1 MNKQTSL
8 LDNGLIW
15 FGAGVSIAEILT
27 GTYLAP
33 LGLTKG
39 ILAIVL
45 GHIIGGILFFLAG
58 IIGGSSRKSAMD
70 SVKMSFG
77 KKGGL
82 LFAILN
88 VVQLVGWTAIMIYD
102 GSLSAASLFHGYQAL
117 WCIVIGGLIGLWI
130 FIGIKNLGKVNSIAM
145 MALFVLTIVL
155 CFTIV
160 RQGHNTQIVE
170 TISFSAALELSISMP
185 LSWLPVISD
194 YTKEAKEPIKASL
207 ISALTYSL
215 TSSWMFLI
223 GMMAA
228 MMTGESDIA
237 KIMLKAGLG
246 IAALIIIIL
255 STVTTTFLDA
265 LSAGISFQSITS
277 KADGRIVGLIVA
289 LIGTLCAIVFPMD
302 DITNFL
308 YFIGSIFTPMIAV
321 MIVSFF
327 FFHDH
332 CENQDYQWMNLLIW
346 LLGFIGYRML
356 MHYEFILGYT
366 IVDLLSTGVLTYV
379 VYKLHF
385 MKS

>member
-1 MNKQTSL
+1 MMNKQTSL

-170 TISFSAALELSISMP
+170 TIS
-185 LSWLPVISD
+185 SD

>member
-117 WCIVIGGLIGLWI
+117 WCIVIGGLIGLE
-130 FIGIKNLGKVNSIAM
+130 L
-145 MALFVLTIVL
+145 
-155 CFTIV
+155 
-160 RQGHNTQIVE
+160 RQGQQYCDD
-170 TISFSAALELSISMP
+170 S
-185 LSWLPVISD
+185 
-194 YTKEAKEPIKASL
+194 
-207 ISALTYSL
+207 
-215 TSSWMFLI
+215 
-223 GMMAA
+223 
-228 MMTGESDIA
+228 
-237 KIMLKAGLG
+237 
-246 IAALIIIIL
+246 
-255 STVTTTFLDA
+255 
-265 LSAGISFQSITS
+265 
-277 KADGRIVGLIVA
+277 
-289 LIGTLCAIVFPMD
+289 TLCINDCAM
-302 DITNFL
+302 
-308 YFIGSIFTPMIAV
+308 
-321 MIVSFF
+321 
-327 FFHDH
+327 FHH
-332 CENQDYQWMNLLIW
+332 CQTGPQ
-346 LLGFIGYRML
+346 
-356 MHYEFILGYT
+356 YT
-366 IVDLLSTGVLTYV
+366 DC
-379 VYKLHF
+379 
-385 MKS
+385 

>member
-117 WCIVIGGLIGLWI
+117 WCIVIGGLIGL
-130 FIGIKNLGKVNSIAM
+130 IGIKNLGKVNSIAM

-277 KADGRIVGLIVA
+277 KADV
-289 LIGTLCAIVFPMD
+289 
-302 DITNFL
+302 
-308 YFIGSIFTPMIAV
+308 
-321 MIVSFF
+321 
-327 FFHDH
+327 
-332 CENQDYQWMNLLIW
+332 
-346 LLGFIGYRML
+346 

>member
-39 ILAIVL
+39 IMAIVL
-45 GHIIGGILFFLAG
+45 GHLVGGILLFLAG
-58 IIGGSSRKSAMD
+58 VIGGSSRKSAMD

-88 VVQLVGWTAIMIYD
+88 VIQLVGWTAIMIYD
-102 GSLSAASLFHGYQAL
+102 GSLSAASIFHGYQAL

-130 FIGIKNLGKVNSIAM
+130 LIGIKNLGKLNSIAM
-145 MALFVLTIVL
+145 MALFILSIVL
-155 CFTIV
+155 CFTILK
-160 RQGHNTQIVE
+160 QSHNTQIVE
-170 TISFSAALELSISMP
+170 TMSFQAALELSISMP

-194 YTKEAKEPIKASL
+194 YTKEAKNPIKASL
-207 ISALTYSL
+207 VSTITYSL

-237 KIMLKAGLG
+237 RIMLKAGLG
-246 IAALIIIIL
+246 IIALFIIIL
-255 STVTTTFLDA
+255 STFTTTFLDA
-265 LSAGISFQSITS
+265 LSAGISFNSIIN
-277 KADGRIVGLIVA
+277 KADGRIVGLIVT
-289 LIGTLCAIVFPMD
+289 LIGTFCAILFPMD

-308 YFIGSIFTPMIAV
+308 YFIGSIFTPMIAI

-327 FFHDH
+327 FFHEH
-332 CENQDYQWMNLLIW
+332 HENQDYQWMNLLIW

-356 MHYEFILGYT
+356 MHYEFIIGYT

>member
-82 LFAILN
+82 LFAI
-88 VVQLVGWTAIMIYD
+88 TAIMIYD

-289 LIGTLCAIVFPMD
+289 LIGTLCAIV
-302 DITNFL
+302 
-308 YFIGSIFTPMIAV
+308 
-321 MIVSFF
+321 
-327 FFHDH
+327 
-332 CENQDYQWMNLLIW
+332 LL
-346 LLGFIGYRML
+346 
-356 MHYEFILGYT
+356 
-366 IVDLLSTGVLTYV
+366 VLS
-379 VYKLHF
+379 LHQ
-385 MKS
+385 

>member
-1 MNKQTSL
+1 MVYCHWWA
-8 LDNGLIW
+8 DW
-15 FGAGVSIAEILT
+15 F
-27 GTYLAP
+27 
-33 LGLTKG
+33 
-39 ILAIVL
+39 
-45 GHIIGGILFFLAG
+45 
-58 IIGGSSRKSAMD
+58 
-70 SVKMSFG
+70 
-77 KKGGL
+77 
-82 LFAILN
+82 
-88 VVQLVGWTAIMIYD
+88 
-102 GSLSAASLFHGYQAL
+102 
-117 WCIVIGGLIGLWI
+117 
-130 FIGIKNLGKVNSIAM
+130 

-277 KADGRIVGLIVA
+277 KADA
-289 LIGTLCAIVFPMD
+289 LGIR
-302 DITNFL
+302 
-308 YFIGSIFTPMIAV
+308 
-321 MIVSFF
+321 
-327 FFHDH
+327 
-332 CENQDYQWMNLLIW
+332 LLI
-346 LLGFIGYRML
+346 Y
-356 MHYEFILGYT
+356 
-366 IVDLLSTGVLTYV
+366 
-379 VYKLHF
+379 
-385 MKS
+385 